1 MTSDKQNAGH
11 LAKPFT
17 PTLSAAFHRS
27 NKTPL
32 TPKLASPAAG
42 YRTPK
47 RLAPSEHP
55 SSTPT
60 TTTTTPSSKD
70 DYQSPANFLSANVT
84 PRSNSRATRRDIS
97 TTSSTSTPNTPNV
110 PPTPY
115 AQPVVAPGS
124 QNGGGY
130 RTERSPVRAGVKLE
144 PPRPSRAR
152 TLTTE
157 NSQQSSRPIASP
169 DVSNSPRF
177 FHVSDART
185 SNSPDPESRVRP
197 PLSGKQSSSATFF
210 YADGKEERPAP
221 GEEANLHTLPVI
233 KRRSTGLSRSAVGV
247 KPPTTSTPS
256 PRIRSKGNDSSPRLS
271 DSVPS
276 LPPGP
281 HLDSPENS
289 SPRPNLSLGSLPD
302 RPPPVPVV
310 RHMKSS
316 SLDSGTSSNLP
327 REGLRPSPLIVSPS
341 DPQVDASA
349 AASEPLPGLR
359 PRVFSDGSTASG
371 ENNTP
376 ASPVKSDVTAQA
388 NDPAASARIERK
400 IMDLEI
406 SNSSLLAINRTLER
420 EMRKQ
425 NAELRRYRRLSRTG
439 RISMAPASRSVSGTA
454 LSTTTEVEEGVS
466 EMSSVRSPDELSD
479 FSDEEEEDSAD
490 EGVMSPGS
498 LAENDA
504 KHRERDE
511 KRVFIDLAKH
521 QEQLVDSQKMNQSLR
536 RCLGWTEELI
546 KEGQKALEY
555 NVHVNDVELGGRVL
569 APEELQDIGESA
581 RGLLS
586 STSEFKPE
594 ESSIDHEPEPEP
606 EPEQESKPD
615 STAETA

>member
-32 TPKLASPAAG
+32 TPELASPAAG

-60 TTTTTPSSKD
+60 ITTTTPSKD

-84 PRSNSRATRRDIS
+84 PRSNSRTTRRDIS
-97 TTSSTSTPNTPNV
+97 ITSSTSTPSNTPNA
-110 PPTPY
+110 PPYT
-115 AQPVVAPGS
+115 QPVVAPGS

-152 TLTTE
+152 TLTTDS
-157 NSQQSSRPIASP
+157 SQQSSRPIASP
-169 DVSNSPRF
+169 DVSGSPRF
-177 FHVSDART
+177 FHASDART
-185 SNSPDPESRVRP
+185 SNSPDPDSRARP
-197 PLSGKQSSSATFF
+197 PPPGKQSSSATFF
-210 YADGKEERPAP
+210 YADGKEERPKP
-221 GEEANLHTLPVI
+221 GEEANHHTIPVI

-247 KPPTTSTPS
+247 KPPTTSVPS

-276 LPPGP
+276 LPGP

-349 AASEPLPGLR
+349 AASEPIPGLR

-371 ENNTP
+371 GDNAP

-406 SNSSLLAINRTLER
+406 SNSSLLAINRTIER

-479 FSDEEEEDSAD
+479 YSDEEEEEDSAD

-594 ESSIDHEPEPEP
+594 EPSIDEP
-606 EPEQESKPD
+606 EPEQEPKPD

>member
-1 MTSDKQNAGH
+1 MTSDKQNTGH

-27 NKTPL
+27 SKTPL

-60 TTTTTPSSKD
+60 TTTTTTPSSKD

-84 PRSNSRATRRDIS
+84 PRSNSRTTRRDIS
-97 TTSSTSTPNTPNV
+97 ITSSTSTPNIPNA
-110 PPTPY
+110 PPY

-157 NSQQSSRPIASP
+157 SNQQSSRPIASP
-169 DVSNSPRF
+169 DVSGSPRF
-177 FHVSDART
+177 FHASDART
-185 SNSPDPESRVRP
+185 SNSPDPDSRVKP
-197 PLSGKQSSSATFF
+197 PLSGKQPSSATFF

-221 GEEANLHTLPVI
+221 GEEANLHTIPVA
-233 KRRSTGLSRSAVGV
+233 KRRSTGLSRSAIGV

-256 PRIRSKGNDSSPRLS
+256 PRLRTKGNDFSPRLS

-276 LPPGP
+276 LPGP

-289 SPRPNLSLGSLPD
+289 SPRPNLSLGNLSD

-316 SLDSGTSSNLP
+316 SLDSGTSGNLP

-359 PRVFSDGSTASG
+359 PRVFSDGSNASG
-371 ENNTP
+371 DSHSP

-388 NDPAASARIERK
+388 NDPAASARVERK

-439 RISMAPASRSVSGTA
+439 RISMTPVSRSVSGTA

-479 FSDEEEEDSAD
+479 FSDEEEDSAD

-498 LAENDA
+498 LAESDA
-504 KHRERDE
+504 RHRERDE

-521 QEQLVDSQKMNQSLR
+521 REQLVESQKMNQSLR

-586 STSEFKPE
+586 STSELRLE
-594 ESSIDHEPEPEP
+594 ELPIDQSEPEP
-606 EPEQESKPD
+606 EPEQEPKPD